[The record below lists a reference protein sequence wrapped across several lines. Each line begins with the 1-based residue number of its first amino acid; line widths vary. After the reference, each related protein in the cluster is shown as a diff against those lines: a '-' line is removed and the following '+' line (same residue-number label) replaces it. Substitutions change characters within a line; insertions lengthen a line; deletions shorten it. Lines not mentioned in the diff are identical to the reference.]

1 MNGWEFVQNVL
12 AAEIVELIGNPT
24 LQDHLPRGAVAASL
38 NKLVQPDVLLRR
50 EVNADLD
57 SLLPRAPTLV
67 LFWLFFHSQYVGYV
81 IRGW

>member
-1 MNGWEFVQNVL
+1 
-12 AAEIVELIGNPT
+12 
-24 LQDHLPRGAVAASL
+24 
-38 NKLVQPDVLLRR
+38 LRR